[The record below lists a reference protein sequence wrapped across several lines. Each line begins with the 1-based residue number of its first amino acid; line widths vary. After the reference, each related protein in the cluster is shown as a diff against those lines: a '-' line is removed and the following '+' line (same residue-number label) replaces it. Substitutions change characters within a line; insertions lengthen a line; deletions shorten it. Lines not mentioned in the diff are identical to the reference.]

1 MWASA
6 ASMKVKERDWRSAS
20 GVEALS
26 DLRRCSAGFL
36 ASLGEPGGGIR
47 PEPKLLALAADHGA
61 IDPRAAQAACARTHQ
76 HDQAVGGR
84 IGVLP
89 DPEFADAKV
98 GPNLLRLHR

>member
-1 MWASA
+1 MA
-6 ASMKVKERDWRSAS
+6 AFGRVD
-20 GVEALS
+20 ALG
-26 DLRRCSAGFL
+26 DRRGRCAGFL
-36 ASLGEPGGGIR
+36 ASLGKPDGGIGAKT
-47 PEPKLLALAADHGA
+47 ELLALAADHGA
-61 IDPRAAQAACARTHQ
+61 IDPRAAHAAGAGAHQ